1 MKTISELRGMR
12 PVYIAGV
19 GLTPF
24 RRYKD
29 EEWYDFG
36 SRAILEALKNAE
48 MVWGDIQAAFLGSVY
63 QGTGSGHQAISEVGL
78 TGIPIIN
85 VENACSSSTVAL
97 RLAYQSVATELY
109 DVCLAGGFEKMP
121 RKGTFLSTAWREWE
135 RYMGFNVQLANYA
148 LGAQR
153 YMEEYGATEEDFARV
168 TVKNR
173 KNGALNPRAIFQ
185 KEVTIEEV
193 LNSRMIAKPMHLLN
207 CCPLA
212 DGGVAYIVCS
222 GDKLKSKN
230 KKVAI
235 ATSVLTSGTYGL
247 SGTGAGNEAYG
258 GGSVKIHNI
267 DVAELAAKQAWE
279 VSGYGPEDID
289 IFEAYDTMSPSELW
303 SIEDMGFCKKGEA
316 PHLLREGMFDID
328 GKLPVNT
335 DGGLMSC
342 GHPLGATGG
351 RQVCEIYWQLRE
363 EAGPRQVAGAKIGMC
378 HTKGAGP
385 NSCVTILKR

>member
-1 MKTISELRGMR
+1 MEPTNQFRGLR

-19 GLTPF
+19 GLTRF
-24 RRYKD
+24 MRY
-29 EEWYDFG
+29 ENQEWWEFG
-36 SRAILEALKNAE
+36 SRAILEALKDAE
-48 MVWGDIQAAFLGSVY
+48 MEWKNVQAAFMGSVY
-63 QGTGSGHQAISEVGL
+63 QGTGSGHQAITEVGL

-85 VENACSSSTVAL
+85 VENACSSSTTAL
-97 RLAYQSVATELY
+97 RLAYQSVATGLY
-109 DVCLAGGFEKMP
+109 DICLAGGFEKMP

-148 LGAQR
+148 LGAIR
-153 YMEEYGATEEDFARV
+153 YMKDYGAAEEDFARV

-185 KEVTIEEV
+185 KAVTIEEV
-193 LNSRMIAKPMHLLN
+193 LSSRMIAKPMRLMN

-222 GDKLKSKN
+222 EDKLKSKSKMVN
-230 KKVAI
+230 I
-235 ATSVLTSGTYGL
+235 AASVLTSGTYGF
-247 SGTGAGNEAYG
+247 SGTGGGNTAYG
-258 GGSVKIHNI
+258 GGSVRIVNPN
-267 DVAELAAKQAWE
+267 VAELSAKQAWE
-279 VSGYGPEDID
+279 ISGYGPEDID
-289 IFEAYDTMSPSELW
+289 VFEAYDTMSPAELW

-316 PHLLREGMFDID
+316 AHLLRDGVFDID

-351 RQVCEIYWQLRE
+351 RQVCEIFWQLKE
-363 EAGPRQVAGAKIGMC
+363 QAGPRQVPGVKVGMC
-378 HTKGAGP
+378 HTMGAGP